1 MDTITE
7 NSDTE
12 MYLKSLSPKEFKA
25 YLIAKEHL
33 SMSFDIEKS
42 IGFLKWLSRRPKQ
55 QPLNDKP

>member
-25 YLIAKEHL
+25 FLIAREHL
-33 SMSFDIEKS
+33 GTSFDIEKS
-42 IGFLKWLSRRPKQ
+42 IGFLKWLINRTKQ
-55 QPLNDKP
+55 SNII